1 MRSLFFSPK
10 KELSSVGVEAT
21 RYVSILAL
29 SSAFVLTSACS
40 EIPDVS
46 GFASGWSI
54 STTADPMTDAE
65 IHTARAWFETDPSFD
80 AQVTISCEG
89 DENLIYSIAT
99 YDKNR
104 EPATIEGD
112 FWQMRLDSQEPF
124 RNFMSNSRF
133 SNEIKIVNQIGESRG
148 CVRPKNGFGACD
160 WEDVTRVYNQS
171 TTDSLAA
178 AKASQVSLR
187 IPLTN
192 GQVDIVIDQT
202 VSEIRQHLNRCISAV
217 EPPMLQR
224 IDRQNNEEEQR
235 REAAERRRD
244 RQRAAPPIRIGAGP
258 SEEPEEWAPEAQEYA
273 EEAAE

>member
-1 MRSLFFSPK
+1 MKFLFFNHK
-10 KELSSVGVEAT
+10 KELLSFGNEAICCV
-21 RYVSILAL
+21 RILAL

-40 EIPDVS
+40 ESLDVL

-54 STTADPMTDAE
+54 STTSDPMTDTE
-65 IHTARAWFETDPSFD
+65 IHTAIAWFETDPSFD
-80 AQVTISCEG
+80 AQVTIRCEG

-104 EPATIEGD
+104 EPATIDGD

-133 SNEIKIVNQIGESRG
+133 SNEINIVNQIGVSQG
-148 CVRPKNGFGACD
+148 CVRPKNGFGDCN
-160 WEDVTRVYNQS
+160 WEDVTRVYSKS

-187 IPLTN
+187 VPLTN

-202 VSEIRQHLNRCISAV
+202 EPVIRQHLNRCISAV

-224 IDRQNNEEEQR
+224 IDRQNNEESQR

-258 SEEPEEWAPEAQEYA
+258 TDEPVEWAPEAEEYA
-273 EEAAE
+273 VE